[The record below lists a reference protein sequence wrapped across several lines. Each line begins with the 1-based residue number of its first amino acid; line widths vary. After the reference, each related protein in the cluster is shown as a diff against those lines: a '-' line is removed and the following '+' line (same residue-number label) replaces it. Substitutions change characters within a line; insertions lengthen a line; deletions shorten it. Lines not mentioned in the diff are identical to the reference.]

1 MTKQT
6 DFSKIAADFAASV
19 KPETAPDTKADTS
32 GDIVQREEDAA
43 PDMLA
48 QEAADTG
55 MAEPVSQSEDTIS
68 DASAQ
73 VAGRAAAE
81 DTTTPDNAV
90 HADVGL
96 FDPAP
101 ALPDVTQSEGAADDA
116 SDRDGESAATDSA
129 DAVDP
134 PVAEV
139 AAIDTNGGIFKEFP
153 AAPFE
158 PGEFKVPLCDLL
170 IGDQSPSGVYDFD
183 SGAGEALLH
192 AVQTPDNIAPIV
204 VMKVSDDWHVVD
216 GWARVMAMRFQFGNT
231 ANLLVRVIEW
241 TGAKNADLYN
251 RFAATFL
258 TLKSRKI
265 DKSILLLQFHRAW
278 NVPQMVLAARI
289 GWTESRVTR
298 ELAAAE
304 IYLEAPRFAELHIK
318 AGDPPIDYLYK
329 VQQGRDAAADD
340 DTAHPKRA
348 PEKGAVA
355 RLNAKLEALLAKPER
370 FATAEA
376 LAKLG
381 LAKPGKAKTTA
392 ETEKGAEALGE
403 IQALEI
409 IDCVEDSSGDAV
421 AMVEMTADQFPSIRL
436 LVDTTALDDRRKAEV
451 RHLLHEALDK
461 LLGY

>member
-6 DFSKIAADFAASV
+6 DFSKIAADFAAAV
-19 KPETAPDTKADTS
+19 KPKTSPDTQVDTG
-32 GDIVQREEDAA
+32 GDVDQPEEDAA
-43 PDMLA
+43 PDTLT
-48 QEAADTG
+48 QEAADAG
-55 MAEPVSQSEDTIS
+55 RADPVTQSVDTIS
-68 DASAQ
+68 DASGR
-73 VAGRAAAE
+73 VASDTDAADAHHDAVDADAGPGE
-81 DTTTPDNAV
+81 ATT
-90 HADVGL
+90 
-96 FDPAP
+96 
-101 ALPDVTQSEGAADDA
+101 ALPDVAQSEAAADDA

-129 DAVDP
+129 DAVDA

-139 AAIDTNGGIFKEFP
+139 AAIDTDGGIFKEFP
-153 AAPFE
+153 AAPFQ

-258 TLKSRKI
+258 TLNSRKI
-265 DKSILLLQFHRAW
+265 DRSILLLQFHRAW
-278 NVPQMVLAARI
+278 NVPQLVLAARI
-289 GWTESRVTR
+289 SWTESRVTR

-304 IYLEAPRFAELHIK
+304 CYMEAPRFAELHVR

-329 VQQGRDAAADD
+329 VQQARDAAVDD
-340 DTAHPKRA
+340 DKAHPKRA

-355 RLNAKLEALLAKPER
+355 RLNAKLEALLAKSER
-370 FATAEA
+370 FSTSDA

-381 LAKPGKAKTTA
+381 ITKPGKAKANAQTD
-392 ETEKGAEALGE
+392 EGAEAADIE
-403 IQALEI
+403 APAV
-409 IDCVEDSSGDAV
+409 IDCVEDSTGEAV
-421 AMVEMTADQFPSIRL
+421 AMVEMTPDQFPSIRL
-436 LVDTTALDDRRKAEV
+436 LVDTTTLDDQRKAEV
-451 RHLLHEALDK
+451 RHLIHEALDK
-461 LLGY
+461 LLGF

>member
-6 DFSKIAADFAASV
+6 DFSKIAADFAATV
-19 KPETAPDTKADTS
+19 KPKTAPDTQADTG
-32 GDIVQREEDAA
+32 GDVDQPKEDAE
-43 PDMLA
+43 PDTLA

-55 MAEPVSQSEDTIS
+55 MAEPVIAPQVSIS
-68 DASAQ
+68 DARGR
-73 VAGRAAAE
+73 VAGDADAADAPHDAVDADAE
-81 DTTTPDNAV
+81 PGDATTPV
-90 HADVGL
+90 
-96 FDPAP
+96 
-101 ALPDVTQSEGAADDA
+101 PDVAECESAADDA

-134 PVAEV
+134 PVTEV
-139 AAIDTNGGIFKEFP
+139 VAIDTNGGIFKEFP
-153 AAPFE
+153 GAPFQ

-278 NVPQMVLAARI
+278 KVPQLVLAARI

-304 IYLEAPRFAELHIK
+304 VYLEAPRFAELHIK

-329 VQQGRDAAADD
+329 VQQARDAAAKDD
-340 DTAHPKRA
+340 AAHPKRS
-348 PEKGAVA
+348 PEKNAVT
-355 RLNAKLEALLAKPER
+355 KLEGKLETLLARPER
-370 FATAEA
+370 FGTAEA
-376 LAKLG
+376 LEKLG
-381 LAKPGKAKTTA
+381 IVKPGKAKATA
-392 ETEKGAEALGE
+392 ETEKGAEAPAE

-409 IDCVEDSSGDAV
+409 IDCVEDSGGEPV
-421 AMVEMTADQFPSIRL
+421 AMVEMTADHFPSIRL

-451 RHLLHEALDK
+451 RHLVHEALDK